1 MIIHGKLKKQYRQAL
16 EYYASVLFTPQMKKH
31 IEVRVSFRKLT
42 NDYHGHVFVDDYNVL
57 GMPRSFII
65 EVNKNDTNEEILKT
79 LAHEMIHVKQ
89 YARSELNEE
98 MSVWRGRKVNSD
110 AIPYD
115 EQPWE
120 QEAKQRE
127 QELCDSFLA
136 SQT

>member
-1 MIIHGKLKKQYRQAL
+1 MIIHGKLKKQYWQAL
-16 EYYASVLFTPQMKKH
+16 EYYASVLFTPQLNKH
-31 IEVRVSFRKLT
+31 IEVRVSFRKLS
-42 NDYHGHVFVDDYNVL
+42 DVYHGHVIVDDYNVL
-57 GMPRSFII
+57 GTPRSFVI

-89 YARSELNEE
+89 YARCELNEE

-110 AIPYD
+110 AIPYN

-120 QEAKQRE
+120 QEAMQRE
-127 QELCDSFLA
+127 QELYESFLA

>member
-1 MIIHGKLKKQYRQAL
+1 MIIHGKLKKQYWQAL
-16 EYYASVLFTPQMKKH
+16 EYYASVLFTPQLNKH
-31 IEVRVSFRKLT
+31 IEVRVSFRKLSD
-42 NDYHGHVFVDDYNVL
+42 DYHGHVIVDDYNVL
-57 GMPRSFII
+57 GTPRSFVI

-89 YARSELNEE
+89 YARCELNEE

-110 AIPYD
+110 AIPYN

-120 QEAKQRE
+120 QEAMQRE
-127 QELCDSFLA
+127 QELYESFLA